1 MVSVSSTAA
10 PRRPHCHGDR
20 HAATQAIPRRW
31 NRPRRRSGHSGD
43 PTSEGRIG
51 TDAAHR
57 IYFAVGFA
65 GQFPNA
71 APGADVELLK
81 GVQLGSIDLACST
94 GLGLTSVLPEASELN
109 IPFLFNSIAH
119 AHAVLEGPMGES
131 FRKQFAAKDLVM
143 LDWSESGLRHMTN
156 SKHPIVTPDDMK
168 GLTMRMPPSD
178 VMVKGFRALGAEP
191 ASPAQQEEDRQRA
204 AQDKHTALVGM
215 AETIESE
222 TATDRH
228 SHCPHDCHR
237 R

>member
-1 MVSVSSTAA
+1 MNAWIFRRSDFSVIASVAKQSPFRYALRWRLPRRFAPRNDRQSAFTLSYTEGHMVSVSSTAA

-119 AHAVLEGPMGES
+119 AHAVLDGPMGES
-131 FRKQFAAKDLVM
+131 FV
-143 LDWSESGLRHMTN
+143 N
-156 SKHPIVTPDDMK
+156 S
-168 GLTMRMPPSD
+168 
-178 VMVKGFRALGAEP
+178 
-191 ASPAQQEEDRQRA
+191 SPQRTLSCWTGP
-204 AQDKHTALVGM
+204 KV
-215 AETIESE
+215 
-222 TATDRH
+222 
-228 SHCPHDCHR
+228 DCVI
-237 R
+237 